1 MSKRLQVVLDETEL
15 REIRRAAKAR
25 QMTVSEWVR
34 QSLREARRNQPR
46 RDIQRKLR
54 ALEAAMRHEAPTA
67 DIDQMLAE
75 IEAGYTGPLPE

>member
-1 MSKRLQVVLDETEL
+1 MSKRLQVVLDETEF

-46 RDIQRKLR
+46 RDVQRKLR
-54 ALEAAMRHEAPTA
+54 ALEVAMRHEAPTA
-67 DIDQMLAE
+67 DIDQMLAQ
-75 IEAGYTGPLPE
+75 IEAGYTAPLPE